1 MIVAIDGPAAS
12 GKSTTAKMVAKKLKM
27 TYLDTGAMYRAVTLA
42 LLRSN
47 TDLDD
52 YDSVCQV
59 VDELELDIYDQGSK
73 TVVKLDGEDV
83 SQAIRSMQV
92 TENVSAVSAVKY
104 VREAM
109 VEIQRN
115 IGKKTNCVVEG
126 RDIGTIVFPEAEFK
140 FFMIADV
147 ETRAQRRQ
155 SDLLTLGEERS
166 LEELIKDLKI
176 RDQKDSTRSQSPL
189 TKSADAVEIDTT
201 HFSIDE
207 QVKLIVNHIN
217 SKSEQRKKYGK

>member
-27 TYLDTGAMYRAVTLA
+27 TYIDTGAMYRAVTLA

-126 RDIGTIVFPEAEFK
+126 RDIGTVVFPDAEFK
-140 FFMIADV
+140 IFMVADV
-147 ETRAQRRQ
+147 KMRAERR
-155 SDLLTLGEERS
+155 LKELHEMGENRS
-166 LEELIKDLKI
+166 LQEVMTDLKR
-176 RDQKDSTRSQSPL
+176 RDEKDSTRSHSPL
-189 TKSADAVEIDTT
+189 QKADEAIEIDTSML
-201 HFSIDE
+201 SIDQ
-207 QVKLIVNHIN
+207 QVEKIIN
-217 SKSEQRKKYGK
+217 LVREINN

>member
-12 GKSTTAKMVAKKLKM
+12 GKSTTAKMVAKKLQM

-59 VDELELDIYDQGSK
+59 VDELELDIYDQEGK
-73 TVVKLDGEDV
+73 TVVILDGEDV
-83 SQAIRSMQV
+83 SQAIRSVPV
-92 TENVSAVSAVKY
+92 TKNVSAVSAMKY

-126 RDIGTIVFPEAEFK
+126 RDIGTVVFPDAEFK
-140 FFMIADV
+140 IFMVADV
-147 ETRAQRRQ
+147 QMRAERRLKELQ
-155 SDLLTLGEERS
+155 EMGDDRS
-166 LEELIKDLKI
+166 LQEVMADLKR
-176 RDQKDSTRSQSPL
+176 RDKKDSTRAHSPL
-189 TKSADAVEIDTT
+189 QKAGDAIEIDTSML
-201 HFSIDE
+201 SIDQ
-207 QVKLIVNHIN
+207 QVEKIIN
-217 SKSEQRKKYGK
+217 LVREKNN

>member
-12 GKSTTAKMVAKKLKM
+12 GKSTTAKMVAKKLQM

-59 VDELELDIYDQGSK
+59 VDELELDIYDQEGK
-73 TVVKLDGEDV
+73 TVVILDGEDV
-83 SQAIRSMQV
+83 SQAIRSVPV
-92 TENVSAVSAVKY
+92 TKNVSAVSAMKY

-126 RDIGTIVFPEAEFK
+126 RDIGTVVFPDAEFK
-140 FFMIADV
+140 IFMVADV
-147 ETRAQRRQ
+147 KIRAERRLKELQ
-155 SDLLTLGEERS
+155 EMGDDRS
-166 LEELIKDLKI
+166 LQEVMADLKR
-176 RDQKDSTRSQSPL
+176 RDKKDSTRAHSPL
-189 TKSADAVEIDTT
+189 QKAGDAIEIDTSML
-201 HFSIDE
+201 SINQ
-207 QVKLIVNHIN
+207 QVEKVEKFIN
-217 SKSEQRKKYGK
+217 LVREINN

>member
-52 YDSVCQV
+52 YDSVSQV

-73 TVVKLDGEDV
+73 TAVRLDGEDV
-83 SQAIRSMQV
+83 TQEIRSMQV

-126 RDIGTIVFPEAEFK
+126 RDIGTVVFPDAEFK
-140 FFMIADV
+140 IFMVADV
-147 ETRAQRRQ
+147 KMRAERRLKE
-155 SDLLTLGEERS
+155 LLEMGENRS
-166 LEELIKDLKI
+166 LQEVMTDLKR
-176 RDQKDSTRSQSPL
+176 RDEKDSTRSHSPL
-189 TKSADAVEIDTT
+189 QKADEAIEIDTSML
-201 HFSIDE
+201 SIDQ
-207 QVKLIVNHIN
+207 QVEKIIN
-217 SKSEQRKKYGK
+217 LVREKNN

>member
-12 GKSTTAKMVAKKLKM
+12 GKSTTAKMVAKKLQM

-59 VDELELDIYDQGSK
+59 VDELELDIYDQEGK
-73 TVVKLDGEDV
+73 TVVILDGEDV
-83 SQAIRSMQV
+83 SQAIRSVPV
-92 TENVSAVSAVKY
+92 TKNVSAVSAMKY

-126 RDIGTIVFPEAEFK
+126 RDIGTVVFPDAEFK
-140 FFMIADV
+140 IFMVADV
-147 ETRAQRRQ
+147 QMRAERRLKELQ
-155 SDLLTLGEERS
+155 EMGDDRS
-166 LEELIKDLKI
+166 LQEVMADLKR
-176 RDQKDSTRSQSPL
+176 RDKKDSTRAHSPL
-189 TKSADAVEIDTT
+189 QKAGDAIEIDTSML
-201 HFSIDE
+201 SINQ
-207 QVKLIVNHIN
+207 QVEKVEKIIN
-217 SKSEQRKKYGK
+217 LVREKNN

>member
-59 VDELELDIYDQGSK
+59 VDELELDIYDQGAK
-73 TVVKLDGEDV
+73 TVVRLDGEDV
-83 SQAIRSMQV
+83 SKAIRSMRV
-92 TENVSAVSAVKY
+92 TENVSAVSGVKY

-126 RDIGTIVFPEAEFK
+126 RDIGTVVFPDAEFK
-140 FFMIADV
+140 IFMVADDKM
-147 ETRAQRRQ
+147 RAERRFKE
-155 SDLLTLGEERS
+155 LHLMGENRS
-166 LEELIKDLKI
+166 LQEVMTNLKK
-176 RDQKDSTRSQSPL
+176 RDQKDSTRSHSPL
-189 TKSADAVEIDTT
+189 LKADEAIEIDTSML
-201 HFSIDE
+201 SIDQ
-207 QVKLIVNHIN
+207 QVEKIIN
-217 SKSEQRKKYGK
+217 LLRENNN

>member
-12 GKSTTAKMVAKKLKM
+12 GKSTTAKMVAKKLEM

-59 VDELELDIYDQGSK
+59 VDELELDIYDKGSK
-73 TVVKLDGEDV
+73 TIVKLDGEDV
-83 SQAIRSMQV
+83 SKAIRSMPV
-92 TENVSAVSAVKY
+92 TESVSAVSAMKY
-104 VREAM
+104 VRQTM

-126 RDIGTIVFPEAEFK
+126 RDIGTVVFPDAEFK
-140 FFMIADV
+140 IFMVADV
-147 ETRAQRRQ
+147 NMRAKRRLK
-155 SDLLTLGEERS
+155 DFHEMGENRS
-166 LEELIKDLKI
+166 FQEVLADLKR
-176 RDQKDSTRSQSPL
+176 RDEKDSTRAYSPL
-189 TKSADAVEIDTT
+189 QKADEAIEIDTSML
-201 HFSIDE
+201 SIDQ
-207 QVKLIVNHIN
+207 QVRKIIN
-217 SKSEQRKKYGK
+217 LVKKNN

>member
-12 GKSTTAKMVAKKLKM
+12 GKSTTAKMVAKKLEM

-59 VDELELDIYDQGSK
+59 VDELELDIYDKGSK
-73 TVVKLDGEDV
+73 TIVKLDGEDV
-83 SQAIRSMQV
+83 SQAIRSMPV
-92 TENVSAVSAVKY
+92 TENVSAVSAMKY
-104 VREAM
+104 VRQTM

-126 RDIGTIVFPEAEFK
+126 RDIGTVVFPDAEFK
-140 FFMIADV
+140 IFMVADV
-147 ETRAQRRQ
+147 NMRAKRRF
-155 SDLLTLGEERS
+155 
-166 LEELIKDLKI
+166 KDLYEMGENRSFQDVLADLKS
-176 RDQKDSTRSQSPL
+176 RDEKDSTRAYSPL
-189 TKSADAVEIDTT
+189 QKADEAIEIDTSML
-201 HFSIDE
+201 SIDQ
-207 QVKLIVNHIN
+207 QVEKIIN
-217 SKSEQRKKYGK
+217 LVKKNN

>member
-12 GKSTTAKMVAKKLKM
+12 GKSTTAKMVAKKLQM

-59 VDELELDIYDQGSK
+59 VDELELDIYDQEGK
-73 TVVKLDGEDV
+73 TVVILDGEDV
-83 SQAIRSMQV
+83 SQAIRSVPV
-92 TENVSAVSAVKY
+92 TKNVSAVSAMKY

-126 RDIGTIVFPEAEFK
+126 RDIGTVVFPDAEFK
-140 FFMIADV
+140 IFMVADV
-147 ETRAQRRQ
+147 KMRAERRLKELQ
-155 SDLLTLGEERS
+155 EMGDDRS
-166 LEELIKDLKI
+166 LQEVMADLKR
-176 RDQKDSTRSQSPL
+176 RDKKDSTRAHSPL
-189 TKSADAVEIDTT
+189 QKAGDAIEIDTSML
-201 HFSIDE
+201 SIDQ
-207 QVKLIVNHIN
+207 QVEKVEKIIN
-217 SKSEQRKKYGK
+217 LVREKNN

>member
-59 VDELELDIYDQGSK
+59 VDELELDIYDQGAK
-73 TVVKLDGEDV
+73 TVLKLNGEDV
-83 SQAIRSMQV
+83 SQVIRSMPV

-109 VEIQRN
+109 VRIQRN

-126 RDIGTIVFPEAEFK
+126 RDIGTVVFPNAEFK
-140 FFMIADV
+140 IFMVADIKM
-147 ETRAQRRQ
+147 RAERR
-155 SDLLTLGEERS
+155 LKELHEMGEDWS
-166 LEELIKDLKI
+166 LQEVLADLKM
-176 RDQKDSTRSQSPL
+176 RDEKDSTRAHSPL
-189 TKSADAVEIDTT
+189 KKAEEAIEIDTSML
-201 HFSIDE
+201 SIDQ
-207 QVKLIVNHIN
+207 QVGKIIN
-217 SKSEQRKKYGK
+217 LVREKNN

>member
-59 VDELELDIYDQGSK
+59 VNELELDIYDQGSK
-73 TVVKLDGEDV
+73 TIVRLDGEDV

-126 RDIGTIVFPEAEFK
+126 RDIGTVVFPDAEFK
-140 FFMIADV
+140 IFMVADV
-147 ETRAQRRQ
+147 KMRAERR
-155 SDLLTLGEERS
+155 LKELHEMGENRS
-166 LEELIKDLKI
+166 LQEVMTDLKR
-176 RDQKDSTRSQSPL
+176 RDEKDSTRSHSPL
-189 TKSADAVEIDTT
+189 QKADEAIEIDTSML
-201 HFSIDE
+201 SIDQ
-207 QVKLIVNHIN
+207 QVEKIIN
-217 SKSEQRKKYGK
+217 LVREKNN

>member
-59 VDELELDIYDQGSK
+59 VDELELDIYDQEGK
-73 TVVKLDGEDV
+73 TVVILDGEDV
-83 SQAIRSMQV
+83 SQAIRSVPV
-92 TENVSAVSAVKY
+92 TKNVSAVSAMKY

-126 RDIGTIVFPEAEFK
+126 RDIGTVVFPDAEFK
-140 FFMIADV
+140 IFMVADV
-147 ETRAQRRQ
+147 KMRAERRLKELQ
-155 SDLLTLGEERS
+155 EMGDDRS
-166 LEELIKDLKI
+166 LQEVMADLKR
-176 RDQKDSTRSQSPL
+176 RDKKDSTRAHSPL
-189 TKSADAVEIDTT
+189 QKAGDAIEIDTSML
-201 HFSIDE
+201 SINQ
-207 QVKLIVNHIN
+207 QVEKVEKIIN
-217 SKSEQRKKYGK
+217 LVREKNN

>member
-12 GKSTTAKMVAKKLKM
+12 GKSTTAKMVAKKLEM

-59 VDELELDIYDQGSK
+59 VDELELDIYDKGSK
-73 TVVKLDGEDV
+73 TIVKLDGEDV
-83 SQAIRSMQV
+83 SEAIRSMPV
-92 TENVSAVSAVKY
+92 TENVSAVSAMKY
-104 VREAM
+104 VRQTM

-126 RDIGTIVFPEAEFK
+126 RDIGTVVFPDAELK
-140 FFMIADV
+140 IFMVADV
-147 ETRAQRRQ
+147 NMRAERRFKDIREMGENRSFQEVLADLKRRDEKVSTRAY
-155 SDLLTLGEERS
+155 
-166 LEELIKDLKI
+166 
-176 RDQKDSTRSQSPL
+176 SPL
-189 TKSADAVEIDTT
+189 QKAVEAIEIDTSML
-201 HFSIDE
+201 SIDQ
-207 QVKLIVNHIN
+207 QVRKIIN
-217 SKSEQRKKYGK
+217 LVKKNN

>member
-12 GKSTTAKMVAKKLKM
+12 GKSTTAKMVAKKLQM

-59 VDELELDIYDQGSK
+59 VDELELDIYDQEGK
-73 TVVKLDGEDV
+73 TVVILDGEDV
-83 SQAIRSMQV
+83 SQAIRSVPV
-92 TENVSAVSAVKY
+92 TKNVSAVSAMKY

-126 RDIGTIVFPEAEFK
+126 RDIGTVVFPDAEFK
-140 FFMIADV
+140 IFMVADV
-147 ETRAQRRQ
+147 KMRAERRLKELHEMGDDQ
-155 SDLLTLGEERS
+155 SLQEVMA
-166 LEELIKDLKI
+166 DLKR
-176 RDQKDSTRSQSPL
+176 RDKKDSTRAHSPL
-189 TKSADAVEIDTT
+189 QKAGDAIEIDTSML
-201 HFSIDE
+201 SINQ
-207 QVKLIVNHIN
+207 QVEKVEKIIN
-217 SKSEQRKKYGK
+217 LVREKNN

>member
-59 VDELELDIYDQGSK
+59 VDELELDIYDQGAK

-126 RDIGTIVFPEAEFK
+126 RDIGTVVFPDAEFK
-140 FFMIADV
+140 IFMVADV
-147 ETRAQRRQ
+147 KMRAERR
-155 SDLLTLGEERS
+155 LKELHEMGENRS
-166 LEELIKDLKI
+166 LQEVMTDLKR
-176 RDQKDSTRSQSPL
+176 RDEKDSTRAYSPL
-189 TKSADAVEIDTT
+189 QKADEAIEIDTSML
-201 HFSIDE
+201 SIDQ
-207 QVKLIVNHIN
+207 QVGKIIN
-217 SKSEQRKKYGK
+217 LVREKNN

>member
-59 VDELELDIYDQGSK
+59 VVELELDIYDQGSK
-73 TVVKLDGEDV
+73 TVVRLDGEDV

-92 TENVSAVSAVKY
+92 TENVSTVSTVKY

-126 RDIGTIVFPEAEFK
+126 RDIGTVVFPDAEFK
-140 FFMIADV
+140 IFMVADV
-147 ETRAQRRQ
+147 KMRAERR
-155 SDLLTLGEERS
+155 LKELHEMGEKRS
-166 LEELIKDLKI
+166 LQEVMTDLKR
-176 RDQKDSTRSQSPL
+176 RDEKDSTRSHSPL
-189 TKSADAVEIDTT
+189 QKADEAIEIDTSML
-201 HFSIDE
+201 SIDQ
-207 QVKLIVNHIN
+207 QVGKIIN
-217 SKSEQRKKYGK
+217 LVREKNN

>member
-12 GKSTTAKMVAKKLKM
+12 GKSTTAKMVAKKLQM

-59 VDELELDIYDQGSK
+59 VDELELDIYDQEGK
-73 TVVKLDGEDV
+73 TVVILDGEDV
-83 SQAIRSMQV
+83 SQAIRSVPV
-92 TENVSAVSAVKY
+92 TKNVSAVSAMKY

-126 RDIGTIVFPEAEFK
+126 RDIGTVVFPDAEFK
-140 FFMIADV
+140 IFMVADV
-147 ETRAQRRQ
+147 KIRAERRLKELQ
-155 SDLLTLGEERS
+155 EMGDDRS
-166 LEELIKDLKI
+166 LQEVMADLKR
-176 RDQKDSTRSQSPL
+176 RDKKDSTRAHSPL
-189 TKSADAVEIDTT
+189 QKAGDAIEIDTSML
-201 HFSIDE
+201 SINQ
-207 QVKLIVNHIN
+207 QVEKVEKIIN
-217 SKSEQRKKYGK
+217 LVREKNN

>member
-73 TVVKLDGEDV
+73 TVVRLDGEDV

-92 TENVSAVSAVKY
+92 TENVSTVSTVKY

-126 RDIGTIVFPEAEFK
+126 RDIGTVVFPDAEFK
-140 FFMIADV
+140 IFMVADV
-147 ETRAQRRQ
+147 KMRAERR
-155 SDLLTLGEERS
+155 LKELHEMGEKRS
-166 LEELIKDLKI
+166 LQEVMTDLKR
-176 RDQKDSTRSQSPL
+176 RDEKDSTRSHSPL
-189 TKSADAVEIDTT
+189 QKADEAIEIDTSML
-201 HFSIDE
+201 SIDQ
-207 QVKLIVNHIN
+207 QVEKIIN
-217 SKSEQRKKYGK
+217 LVKKNN

>member
-12 GKSTTAKMVAKKLKM
+12 GKSTTAKMVAKKLEM

-59 VDELELDIYDQGSK
+59 VDELELDIYDKGSK
-73 TVVKLDGEDV
+73 TIVKLDGEDV
-83 SQAIRSMQV
+83 SEAIRSMPV
-92 TENVSAVSAVKY
+92 TESVSAVSAMKY
-104 VREAM
+104 VRQTM

-126 RDIGTIVFPEAEFK
+126 RDIGTVVFPDAEFK
-140 FFMIADV
+140 IFMVADV
-147 ETRAQRRQ
+147 NMRAERRFK
-155 SDLLTLGEERS
+155 DMREMGENRS
-166 LEELIKDLKI
+166 FQEVLADSKR
-176 RDQKDSTRSQSPL
+176 RDEKDSTRAYSPL
-189 TKSADAVEIDTT
+189 QKADEAIEIDTSML
-201 HFSIDE
+201 SIDQ
-207 QVKLIVNHIN
+207 QVRKIIN
-217 SKSEQRKKYGK
+217 LVKKNN

>member
-59 VDELELDIYDQGSK
+59 VNELELDIYDQGAK
-73 TVVKLDGEDV
+73 TVVRLDGEDV
-83 SQAIRSMQV
+83 SQAIRSMPV

-126 RDIGTIVFPEAEFK
+126 RDIGTVVFPDAEFK
-140 FFMIADV
+140 IFMVADV
-147 ETRAQRRQ
+147 KMRAERRLKELHEMGENRSLQ
-155 SDLLTLGEERS
+155 EVLSDLKR
-166 LEELIKDLKI
+166 
-176 RDQKDSTRSQSPL
+176 RDEKDSTRVHSPL
-189 TKSADAVEIDTT
+189 QKADKAIEIDTSML
-201 HFSIDE
+201 SIDQ
-207 QVKLIVNHIN
+207 QVEKIIN
-217 SKSEQRKKYGK
+217 LVREKNN

>member
-12 GKSTTAKMVAKKLKM
+12 GKSTTAKMVAKKLQM

-59 VDELELDIYDQGSK
+59 VDELELDIYDQEGK
-73 TVVKLDGEDV
+73 TVVILDGEDV
-83 SQAIRSMQV
+83 SQAIRSVPV
-92 TENVSAVSAVKY
+92 TKNVSAVSEMKY
-104 VREAM
+104 VRESM

-126 RDIGTIVFPEAEFK
+126 RDIGTVVFPDAEFK
-140 FFMIADV
+140 IFMVADV
-147 ETRAQRRQ
+147 KMRAERRLKELHEMGDYQ
-155 SDLLTLGEERS
+155 SLQEVMA
-166 LEELIKDLKI
+166 DLKR
-176 RDQKDSTRSQSPL
+176 RDKKDSTRVYSPL
-189 TKSADAVEIDTT
+189 QKAGDAIEIDTSML
-201 HFSIDE
+201 SIDQ
-207 QVKLIVNHIN
+207 QVEKIIN
-217 SKSEQRKKYGK
+217 LVREKNN

>member
-12 GKSTTAKMVAKKLKM
+12 GKSTTAKMVAKKLEM

-126 RDIGTIVFPEAEFK
+126 RDIGTVVFPDAEFK
-140 FFMIADV
+140 IFMVADV
-147 ETRAQRRQ
+147 KMRAERR
-155 SDLLTLGEERS
+155 LKELHEMGENRS
-166 LEELIKDLKI
+166 LQEVMTDLKR
-176 RDQKDSTRSQSPL
+176 RDEKDSTRSHSPL
-189 TKSADAVEIDTT
+189 QKADEAIEIDTSML
-201 HFSIDE
+201 SIDQ
-207 QVKLIVNHIN
+207 QVEKIIN
-217 SKSEQRKKYGK
+217 LVREKNN

>member
-59 VDELELDIYDQGSK
+59 VNELELDIYDQGAK

-126 RDIGTIVFPEAEFK
+126 RDIGTVVFPDAEFK
-140 FFMIADV
+140 IFMVADV
-147 ETRAQRRQ
+147 KMRAERR
-155 SDLLTLGEERS
+155 LKELHEMGEKRS
-166 LEELIKDLKI
+166 LQEVMTDLKR
-176 RDQKDSTRSQSPL
+176 RDEKDSTRSHSPL
-189 TKSADAVEIDTT
+189 QKADEAIEIDTSML
-201 HFSIDE
+201 SIDQ
-207 QVKLIVNHIN
+207 QVEKIIN
-217 SKSEQRKKYGK
+217 LVREKNN

>member
-59 VDELELDIYDQGSK
+59 VDELELDIYDQGAK
-73 TVVKLDGEDV
+73 TVVRLDGEDV

-92 TENVSAVSAVKY
+92 TENVSTVSTVKY

-126 RDIGTIVFPEAEFK
+126 RDIGTVVFPDAEFK
-140 FFMIADV
+140 IFMVADV
-147 ETRAQRRQ
+147 KMRAERR
-155 SDLLTLGEERS
+155 LKELHEMGENRS
-166 LEELIKDLKI
+166 LQEVMTDLKR
-176 RDQKDSTRSQSPL
+176 RDEKDSTRSHSPL
-189 TKSADAVEIDTT
+189 QKADEAIEIDTSML
-201 HFSIDE
+201 SIDQ
-207 QVKLIVNHIN
+207 QVGKIIN
-217 SKSEQRKKYGK
+217 LVREKNN

>member
-12 GKSTTAKMVAKKLKM
+12 GKSTTSKMVAKKLNM

-42 LLRSN
+42 LIRSN

-52 YDSVCQV
+52 YDSVCQI

-73 TVVKLDGEDV
+73 TVVRLDGEDV

-92 TENVSAVSAVKY
+92 TENASAVSAVKY
-104 VREAM
+104 VRKAM

-126 RDIGTIVFPEAEFK
+126 RDIGTVVFPDAEFK
-140 FFMIADV
+140 IFMVADV
-147 ETRAQRRQ
+147 KIRAERR
-155 SDLLTLGEERS
+155 LKELHEMGENRS
-166 LEELIKDLKI
+166 LQEVMTDLKR
-176 RDQKDSTRSQSPL
+176 RDEKDSTRSYSPL
-189 TKSADAVEIDTT
+189 QKADEALEIDTSMLT
-201 HFSIDE
+201 IDQ
-207 QVKLIVNHIN
+207 QVEKIIN
-217 SKSEQRKKYGK
+217 LVRENKN